1 MKSNSEKIKLLTQEE
16 MMEQMQKLF
25 EERGSE
31 ALNVARKL
39 MLEEKIECKE
49 IRDALQYFMIE
60 YWNDLV
66 RPTLLS
72 LACESVGGDPKLT
85 NSVAVPMILISGAM
99 DIHDDIIDG
108 SKVKRKCP
116 TIFGKFGKNVALLVG
131 DALMLKGLVLLNQ
144 PLKAIPINKH
154 EAVLEAIEEMFFQLG
169 DAEALELQFRG
180 RLDVPSEEYL
190 KVLEKKA
197 ADVEA
202 HTRIG
207 AILGDGTRE
216 ETETLG
222 RYGRL
227 LGMLIILRD
236 DFRDSLDPFE
246 MQHRLENEH
255 LPLPVLYAITG
266 ESRVVIGSIIQ
277 KNTLTDKDART
288 VIEIAQ
294 KSGGVVQLRKLMKE
308 LARKASVSLETIEGD
323 KGVLKFLVSSMLS
336 PFLDQTPKTK
346 KEVKLR

>member
-1 MKSNSEKIKLLTQEE
+1 MKSSHKKRRVLTSEELI
-16 MMEQMQKLF
+16 EQMQKLF

-49 IRDALQYFMIE
+49 IKEALRYFMTE
-60 YWNDLV
+60 YWNDLA

-72 LACESVGGDPKLT
+72 LVCEAVGGDPQLT

-99 DIHDDIIDG
+99 DIHDDIIDE
-108 SKVKRKCP
+108 SKVKQKRP
-116 TIFGKFGKNVALLVG
+116 TVFGKFGKNIALLVG
-131 DALMLKGLVLLNQ
+131 DALMLKGLVLLSQ
-144 PLKAIPINKH
+144 PLKLIPNNKRKAI
-154 EAVLEAIEEMFFQLG
+154 LETISEMFFQLG

-180 RLDVPSEEYL
+180 RIDVQPEEYL

-207 AILGDGTRE
+207 VILGGGTME
-216 ETETLG
+216 EIETLG

-236 DFRDSLDPFE
+236 DLKDSMDPLE
-246 MQHRLENEH
+246 MQHRLNNEH
-255 LPLPVLYAITG
+255 LPLPVLYATEENRMLISSVT
-266 ESRVVIGSIIQ
+266 Q
-277 KNTLTDKDART
+277 KTAITDKDVRT

-294 KSGGVVQLRKLMKE
+294 KSGGFGQLRKLME
-308 LARKASVSLETIEGD
+308 EFAGKAFVSLEAIRGD
-323 KGVLKFLVSSMLS
+323 KSALKSLISSMLL
-336 PFLDQTPKTK
+336 PF
-346 KEVKLR
+346 

>member
-1 MKSNSEKIKLLTQEE
+1 MKACRKKGKVITSEE

-49 IRDALQYFMIE
+49 IKEALRYFMTE
-60 YWNDLV
+60 YWNDLA

-72 LACESVGGDPKLT
+72 LVCEAVGGDPKLT

-99 DIHDDIIDG
+99 DIHDDIIDE
-108 SKVKRKCP
+108 SKVKRKRP
-116 TIFGKFGKNVALLVG
+116 TVFGKFGKNIALLIG
-131 DALMLKGLVLLNQ
+131 DTLMFKGLVLLNQ
-144 PLKAIPINKH
+144 SLKATPDNKRK
-154 EAVLEAIEEMFFQLG
+154 VILETIQEMFFQLG

-180 RLDVPSEEYL
+180 RLDVPSDEYL

-207 AILGDGTRE
+207 AILGGGTRE
-216 ETETLG
+216 EVETLG

-227 LGMLIILRD
+227 LGMLIVLRD
-236 DFRDSLDPFE
+236 DVMDSGDPGE
-246 MQHRLENEH
+246 LRHRLQKEH
-255 LPLPVLYAITG
+255 LPLPLLYAIENPRTK
-266 ESRVVIGSIIQ
+266 RAVTSILSERKITKNDIQ
-277 KNTLTDKDART
+277 TL
-288 VIEIAQ
+288 IEIAKKDQ
-294 KSGGVVQLRKLMKE
+294 EAPELLEKIVEEISSHLLSVTKYEKKLEAFAK
-308 LARKASVSLETIEGD
+308 LFGDVSLED
-323 KGVLKFLVSSMLS
+323 
-336 PFLDQTPKTK
+336 
-346 KEVKLR
+346 